1 MPPSA
6 RPVTPLTVID
16 EQAALLSSFSLA
28 AVLAGG
34 GDSMGEAMP
43 FGERR
48 ERLEE
53 WVVVLLEDE
62 NEEEKEEEN
71 D

>member
-1 MPPSA
+1 MDAGPS
-6 RPVTPLTVID
+6 
-16 EQAALLSSFSLA
+16 LSSLSSPALA
-28 AVLAGG
+28 G

-43 FGERR
+43 LCERR

-53 WVVVLLEDE
+53 WVVLLLEDE